1 MNLTA
6 IAPALAGAVVR
17 WLLTGLGI
25 FVVTHGYLTEDEYQT
40 FAPALQE
47 WLGGGVAVASLAW
60 GAWSKHRAAEKTAAK
75 EIVAVQT
82 GTTTAERAGVPTPP
96 AVQAKAQDIAVSI
109 IADKQGA

>member
-1 MNLTA
+1 MNLSA
-6 IAPALAGAVVR
+6 IAPALAGALIR
-17 WLLTGLGI
+17 WALTSLGVFI
-25 FVVTHGYLTEDEYQT
+25 VAHGYLTADEYQT

-60 GAWSKHRAAEKTAAK
+60 GAWQKHQAAQKTAAK

-82 GTTTAERAGVPTPP
+82 GTTTAERSGVPVTP
-96 AVQAKAQDIAVSI
+96 AVQAKAVEIVAAD